1 MQDIRRFEK
10 HAMKIL
16 DVFSDGRVTGQDLM
30 YIAFYTVIKA
40 YPQDPVLDRLVE
52 FTEQVK
58 WERQRMK
65 ENSNYEQDTLF

>member
-65 ENSNYEQDTLF
+65 ENSDYEQDTLF